1 MVTLDVTHVFRV
13 FKGPRGLI
21 DVLDR
26 HQPDH
31 GLNYNQVQMWQQ
43 RSQIPARF
51 VGAILYVVERE
62 GRQCREFLVD
72 AGEFASDKRPSSP
85 GTKRARS
92 GG

>member
-26 HQPDH
+26 HQADH

-43 RSQIPARF
+43 RSQIPARW

-72 AGEFASDKRPSSP
+72 TAEFAPDKTPPARP
-85 GTKRARS
+85 TRARS
-92 GG
+92 RG